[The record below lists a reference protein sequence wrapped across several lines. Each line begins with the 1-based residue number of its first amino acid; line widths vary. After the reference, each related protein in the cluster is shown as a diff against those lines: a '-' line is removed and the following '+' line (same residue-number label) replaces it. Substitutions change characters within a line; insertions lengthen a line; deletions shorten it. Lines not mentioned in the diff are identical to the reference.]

1 MSIHSRGI
9 AIGLEAGVEQA
20 RSGVGPTGAKAL
32 KHFDGSVVVVAFI
45 MVLFIMVL
53 FMVLFIMVLFRV
65 LFIMVLFMVLFS
77 QELFSQELFSQEL
90 FNQELFIIE
99 LFKFDALGVA
109 TPGNKGRLLAALV
122 PPIVLVAIGPPIV
135 LVAIGPP
142 IVLVAIGR
150 PIWFVAIGTVTDRP
164 MESVMV
170 IVPGACCMSCK
181 SLRLLLAGVKSP

>member
-1 MSIHSRGI
+1 MGI

-20 RSGVGPTGAKAL
+20 RSGVGPAGAKAL
-32 KHFDGSVVVVAFI
+32 KHCDGSVVLVKLVLFI

-53 FMVLFIMVLFRV
+53 FIMVLFIMV

-77 QELFSQELFSQEL
+77 QELFSQELF
-90 FNQELFIIE
+90 IIE
-99 LFKFDALGVA
+99 LLARDEFISQFDALGVA
-109 TPGNKGRLLAALV
+109 TPGNKGRPVALV

-142 IVLVAIGR
+142 IIVLVAIGR
-150 PIWFVAIGTVTDRP
+150 PIWFVAIGTVIDRP

-170 IVPGACCMSCK
+170 IVPCCK